1 MSSDSNARLDRAEE
15 LFASFV
21 TGPKGGDGAAFEELC
36 AEHPDLDAELRK
48 LRDDLEVVGRLLG
61 ESSAGS
67 GLVNRLRGQPADGVA
82 EEARMVF
89 NDFLIAGGNLESEE
103 FTKLQARYPEYG
115 EDLRSLAKG
124 WAEVEAG
131 FAQAGE
137 QGRDMHLGS
146 TLFLRQESDG
156 KVKPGSFNADQL
168 LARLLDKNSDRPRYL
183 TERQI
188 GAGGMGEI
196 AQVWDTTLRRHL
208 AMKRIRADRGPGDV
222 RELGKTD
229 PLVARFMEE
238 AQVTS
243 QLNHPGIVPI
253 HDLGVDE
260 KGNVFFT
267 MQLVKGRDL
276 VSVFD
281 DVWAERD
288 GWSVTRALG
297 VLQRVCEAVAYAHE
311 KDVLH
316 RDLKPANVMV
326 GRFGET
332 YVMDWGL
339 ARLQGDPV
347 AKRREAAKEPEDI
360 PVSII
365 ESDRRATQRD
375 GGDGLYS
382 MEGDVKGTPN
392 YMPLEQANGK
402 LASLSPATDVYAI
415 GAMLYHLLT
424 QRAPYT
430 SPGRRLSG
438 QEVVERVRAG
448 APDSLLSIAPKTPP
462 ELVSICELA
471 MAREAVDRYQNTKEL
486 GDDLRAFLE
495 DRVVRAHRTGP
506 FAEFHKWTV
515 RNRGAA
521 VSLGGGIAIAL
532 SGLGFTAAD
541 QTVKAAAAKTE
552 AVQAEEVAVAAV
564 QEKEVVIQEK
574 ETVIQEKAAV
584 QEKYDLERE
593 LRMKLQT
600 ALGTIDEQKAELA
613 RLTKEREAAAELM
626 QQQAAELAESTAK
639 LEASKGELAEREAA
653 LQQAVTKRQEALA
666 EATAAEQRALSLEG
680 TAKEAEAAAKAA
692 REAKVAAEQD
702 LVQAEDNLAQA
713 KQRLAPVEDDRR
725 LGLLEYQAKDAWPL
739 TPDLAPRF
747 VGWLAE
753 AQDLIAGLEGHRAR
767 LAALSED
774 TPERQ
779 VLSDLV
785 PKLEAFAAA
794 DGRYAEIQRRVAQAE
809 GLERTSVLTKESE
822 WSAALASIADPAQC
836 PAYGGLVM
844 EPIAGLV
851 PLGIN
856 KQGLWEF
863 THVLTG
869 GFTDG
874 PLALGD
880 GLVMVLIPGGSFD
893 MGSYPE
899 GGGNRLGDPN
909 VALDVTGLE
918 QPVHG
923 VMLEPFLISKYEVT
937 VDQWN
942 RWPGRPGLEAQGA
955 DLEPA
960 TGMSWFDADRAS
972 VRLGLSLP
980 TEAQWEYAARAGN
993 GAPWWCVPKGAE
1005 RDLAGYLEDNVN
1017 LADVALGKS
1026 MPPGTVRYERK
1037 LNDGFAGVTDVT
1049 ALTPNGFGLYTVLGN
1064 VAEWCRDSW
1073 AAYSVTP
1080 RPGDALRAD
1089 DARAALR
1096 LVRGGDYQSMSGAVR
1111 SGARAAL
1118 SPGDARPTVGFRPVL
1133 KAVGRRK

>member
-15 LFASFV
+15 LFASFI
-21 TGPKGGDGAAFEELC
+21 TGPKGGDGTAFEGLC
-36 AEHPDLDAELRK
+36 AEHPDLDGELRK

-67 GLVNRLRGQPADGVA
+67 GLVNRLRGQPEDGVG

-89 NDFLIAGGNLESEE
+89 NDFLIAGGDLGGDD
-103 FTKLQARYPEYG
+103 FARLQARYPEYG
-115 EDLRSLAKG
+115 EDLRKLAKG

-222 RELGKTD
+222 RALGKTD

-260 KGNVFFT
+260 KGNVYFT

-276 VSVFD
+276 VSVYE

-347 AKRREAAKEPEDI
+347 AKRREAAGEPEDI

-375 GGDGLYS
+375 GEDGLYS

-430 SPGRRLSG
+430 APGRRLSG
-438 QEVVERVRAG
+438 QDVVERVRAG
-448 APDSLLSIAPKTPP
+448 APDPLLSIAPKTPP

-506 FAEFHKWTV
+506 FAEFQKWTV

-541 QTVKAAAAKTE
+541 QTVKAAAAQDEK
-552 AVQAEEVAVAAV
+552 VQAEEKVVEVV
-564 QEKEVVIQEK
+564 QEKEAVV
-574 ETVIQEKAAV
+574 QEKAEV

-593 LRMKLQT
+593 LRLKLQT

-613 RLTKEREAAAELM
+613 RVTKEREAAAELM
-626 QQQAAELAESTAK
+626 RQQAEELAESTAK
-639 LEASKGELAEREAA
+639 LEASKGQLAEREAA
-653 LQQAVTKRQEALA
+653 LQLAVTKRQEALA
-666 EATAAEQRALSLEG
+666 EATAAEQRAQSLEG
-680 TAKEAEAAAKAA
+680 TAKEAEAAAKTA

-702 LVQAEDNLAQA
+702 LAVAEDNLAQA

-725 LGLLEYQAKDAWPL
+725 LGLLEYQAQDAWPL

-753 AQDLIAGLEGHRAR
+753 AQDLIAGLDGHRAR
-767 LAALSED
+767 LAALAED

-779 VLSDLV
+779 VLSGLV
-785 PKLEAFAAA
+785 PKLEAFAAP
-794 DGRYAEIQRRVAQAE
+794 DGRFAEIQRRVAQAE
-809 GLERTSVLTKESE
+809 GLARTSVLTKESE
-822 WSAALASIADPAQC
+822 WSAAIASIADPAQC
-836 PAYGGLVM
+836 PAYGGLQID
-844 EPIAGLV
+844 PIPGLV

-874 PLALGD
+874 PLAPGD
-880 GLVMVLIPGGSFD
+880 GLVMVLIPGGAFD

-899 GGGNRLGDPN
+899 GGGYRLGDPN

-918 QPVHG
+918 QPVHR
-923 VMLEPFLISKYEVT
+923 VPLEPFLISKYEVT

-942 RWPGRPGLEAQGA
+942 RWPGRPGLEAQGGE
-955 DLEPA
+955 LEPA
-960 TGMSWFDADRAS
+960 TTMSWFDADTAS
-972 VRLGLSLP
+972 ERLGLSLP

-993 GAPWWCVPKGAE
+993 GAPWWCVPKGARE
-1005 RDLAGYLEDNVN
+1005 GLASYLEDNVN
-1017 LADVALGKS
+1017 LADMALGKT
-1026 MPPGTVRYERK
+1026 MPAGTVRYERK
-1037 LNDGFAGVTDVT
+1037 LDDGFAGVALVT
-1049 ALTPNGFGLYTVLGN
+1049 ALEPNGFGLHTISGN

-1089 DARAALR
+1089 DARATLR
-1096 LVRGGDYQSMSGAVR
+1096 VLRGGDYQSMSGAVR
-1111 SGARAAL
+1111 SAARAAL

-1133 KAVGRRK
+1133 NAVRRGQ